1 MFCSLWK
8 LNWKCF
14 CCWRLSVLFSSLL
27 SEIQEHLYEFI
38 LSILWSCVFPWY
50 CKKTATVNLIVCY
63 FIQVIKCPVLLVYV
77 MGYRSSYLQQYCV
90 SYLSADISKSS
101 VGLSEQPGT
110 RPKASGGA
118 RLSGAEQ
125 PTRLR
130 RCRVTKQTL
139 NHRRGRGNR
148 KTSSKLSQCFLIH
161 TALKLQI

>member
-1 MFCSLWK
+1 MK
-8 LNWKCF
+8 LCF
-14 CCWRLSVLFSSLL
+14 YMIF
-27 SEIQEHLYEFI
+27 
-38 LSILWSCVFPWY
+38 
-50 CKKTATVNLIVCY
+50 KKTATVNLVVCD

-77 MGYRSSYLQQYCV
+77 MGYDSSYLQQYCV

-101 VGLSEQPGT
+101 VSLPEQPGA

-139 NHRRGRGNR
+139 NHRRGRVGR
-148 KTSSKLSQCFLIH
+148 KTSSKLIMRSQCFLIH
-161 TALKLQI
+161 NALKLQILKTVSSFFFHSCRIKFINAFTFLYAAWKGA